1 MRALLLLSFLMLL
14 TNCNTTSK
22 IFDSGQAELKNN
34 IETIELDYISDMPFV
49 KVNIEGKTYNF
60 LFDTGAPTVISSQ
73 IFQDLGLKKKAQGK
87 VTDSQ
92 KNSKQ
97 QIFTLIPEMH
107 VGAITF
113 HDIGAIV
120 LDFESP
126 EFKCL
131 QMDGILGA
139 NQMAKLFWRI
149 DYSKRTAEATKTR
162 TSFMSDRY
170 QYELPFTTKD
180 TKTPVIATELFNRK
194 LGFTF
199 DTGYSGFLSTI
210 RPTDLD
216 QYDYISY
223 KGSKSVGA
231 FGTSKQDIF
240 YQIKAD
246 DFKIHR
252 DTFRNIIV
260 ETGASNLIGNKFLK
274 NFVFILDW
282 WGNKVY
288 LDAIGTDLRP
298 SLKTY
303 GFSYRFYENHPIIS
317 SVVENSDS
325 PLQIGDIILQI
336 NNRSFENLNE
346 EASCKYML
354 HRIENDTDS
363 IHIKVKRNNEVSNFV
378 LHRQEYFKF

>member
-139 NQMAKLFWRI
+139 NQMAKLFL
-149 DYSKRTAEATKTR
+149 A
-162 TSFMSDRY
+162 
-170 QYELPFTTKD
+170 
-180 TKTPVIATELFNRK
+180 
-194 LGFTF
+194 
-199 DTGYSGFLSTI
+199 
-210 RPTDLD
+210 
-216 QYDYISY
+216 
-223 KGSKSVGA
+223 
-231 FGTSKQDIF
+231 
-240 YQIKAD
+240 
-246 DFKIHR
+246 HR
-252 DTFRNIIV
+252 LQQ
-260 ETGASNLIGNKFLK
+260 E
-274 NFVFILDW
+274 
-282 WGNKVY
+282 
-288 LDAIGTDLRP
+288 
-298 SLKTY
+298 
-303 GFSYRFYENHPIIS
+303 
-317 SVVENSDS
+317 DS
-325 PLQIGDIILQI
+325 
-336 NNRSFENLNE
+336 RS
-346 EASCKYML
+346 
-354 HRIENDTDS
+354 H
-363 IHIKVKRNNEVSNFV
+363 
-378 LHRQEYFKF
+378 

>member
-1 MRALLLLSFLMLL
+1 MRTLLLLSVCAVL
-14 TNCNTTSK
+14 TSCNATSK
-22 IFDSGQAELKNN
+22 IFNSGNAELQNT
-34 IETIELDYISDMPFV
+34 IEVVELDYISDMPFV
-49 KVNIEGKTYNF
+49 KVNIQGKTYNF
-60 LFDTGAPTVISSQ
+60 LFDTGAPTVVSSQ

-97 QIFTLIPEMH
+97 QIFTMIPEIR
-107 VGAITF
+107 VGNITF
-113 HDIGAIV
+113 RDIGAIV

-139 NQMAKLFWRI
+139 NQMATLFWRI
-149 DYSKRTAEATKTR
+149 NYDKKIAEATKTLAN
-162 TSFMSDRY
+162 FNADRY
-170 QYELPFTTKD
+170 RYELPFTPKD
-180 TKTPVIATELFNRK
+180 TKTPVITTELFNRK

-199 DTGYSGFLSTI
+199 DTGYSGFVSTVT
-210 RPTDLD
+210 PPDLGR
-216 QYDYISY
+216 YDYISY

-325 PLQIGDIILQI
+325 PLKIGDIILQI

-346 EASCKYML
+346 EASCSYML
-354 HRIENDTDS
+354 YRIENDTDS